1 MQRTILELQGQ
12 ACIPLEPKPPAK
24 KQIISSRSFGQK
36 INNLQDLKEAAT
48 LFTQNAVR
56 RLRADEQLCGEI
68 TGFVQSNPFSKT
80 EKYYSKAVVYRF
92 PEPTDCVLDIVK
104 ISTALMN
111 QAYMP
116 NINFKKC

>member
-1 MQRTILELQGQ
+1 VFDLACANPFEMKNKFGVVMQRTILELQGQ

-80 EKYYSKAVVYRF
+80 EKYY
-92 PEPTDCVLDIVK
+92 
-104 ISTALMN
+104 
-111 QAYMP
+111 
-116 NINFKKC
+116 